1 MGDGGWEFASREHQE
16 GRGFLQKVFWGWGG
30 WCGAWPT
37 SSRGCLECL
46 LPRDAAWSGVGEWG
60 SALYLPGCEPGG
72 MASLKGAIH
81 PEGFRSTTLEVVT
94 SRQTGGQGPSVFPDL
109 GPDEVCPS
117 TTGSA

>member
-1 MGDGGWEFASREHQE
+1 
-16 GRGFLQKVFWGWGG
+16 
-30 WCGAWPT
+30 
-37 SSRGCLECL
+37 
-46 LPRDAAWSGVGEWG
+46 
-60 SALYLPGCEPGG
+60 

-94 SRQTGGQGPSVFPDL
+94 SRQTGGQGPSVFLDL